1 MTLRCSL
8 DFPADLRDLRILFVE
23 DDDDLRELGAD
34 ALRLSGAEVSEAR
47 SLDEALSLL
56 RSFRPDVLVSDL
68 GLAHEDGIDLIRRI
82 RALPE
87 ASGGRVPAI
96 ALTGRAA
103 IGDSHAALRAGFQVH
118 VAKPVNLEFLTQA
131 VANVVGLTVEA
142 PGSRLARSPHP
153 PDPLGSRLHAEE

>member
-1 MTLRCSL
+1 MTLRCDL
-8 DFPADLRDLRILFVE
+8 DFPADLRDLRVLFVE
-23 DDDDLRELGAD
+23 DDDDLRIVAAD

-56 RSFRPDVLVSDL
+56 CSFRPDVVVSDL

-96 ALTGRAA
+96 ALTGRVATA
-103 IGDSHAALRAGFQVH
+103 DSHAALRAGFQVH
-118 VAKPVNLEFLTQA
+118 VAKPVNLDFLTQA
-131 VANVVGLTVEA
+131 VANVVGLRVGVPA
-142 PGSRLARSPHP
+142 VA
-153 PDPLGSRLHAEE
+153 